1 VTLPDGF
8 DGIGFTYTAPDGTY
22 TIGGLPAGNYKV
34 RFEDV
39 LDMIG
44 DQWWNGQPDYA
55 SANLLQLP
63 LLGTTATANATLPV
77 AAGGITG
84 RVTDAVS
91 GQPIEGI
98 CADAFDASTGDFISN
113 DTSDVNGNYRIGDL
127 PSGSYKIEFTSCSTD
142 TVYSTEWYDDKAD
155 FTSATPVTFTQ
166 GTLTTGINASLTQ

>member
-127 PSGSYKIEFTSCSTD
+127 PSGSYKIGSHRAPPIPSTQPNGTTTRLTSPPRPRSH
-142 TVYSTEWYDDKAD
+142 SPRAR
-155 FTSATPVTFTQ
+155 SQP
-166 GTLTTGINASLTQ
+166 G